1 MPDIRDMIGGHS
13 GERVVDSET
22 LILETQ
28 RRVWGAL
35 KRGYEYRGPTNESD
49 RFLRRNVWSRAK
61 MVTVYVDLVG
71 STQMTL
77 ELPSEKIATIISSFA
92 QEMASVIH
100 KCGGYV
106 LKFVGD
112 AVIGYFVAG
121 QNSLRAA
128 DAAVTC
134 AKSMIAVIRGGINPV
149 LAQYDYPE
157 LRVKIGMDYGEN
169 VVARYG
175 ADPQK
180 SHVDIIGPVMN
191 IAAKIQAMAK
201 PCQIL
206 IGDDVYARLHPDVQ
220 GEFRPVV
227 WNHDEW
233 RYRSRVTGELYRVY
247 EHAG

>member
-1 MPDIRDMIGGHS
+1 MPDIRDMLGGPR

-22 LILETQ
+22 LMRETQ
-28 RRVWGAL
+28 KRVWGAL
-35 KRGYEYRGPTNESD
+35 KDGYEYVGPTDESE
-49 RFLRRNVWSRAK
+49 RFLRKNAWSRVK

-77 ELPSEKIATIISSFA
+77 ELPSEKMATIISSFA
-92 QEMASVIH
+92 QEMASVVH
-100 KCGGYV
+100 TCGGYV

-121 QNSLRAA
+121 QNPLRAA
-128 DAAVTC
+128 DSAVTC
-134 AKSMIAVIRGGINPV
+134 AKSMVAVVRGGINPV

-157 LRVKIGMDYGEN
+157 LRVKVGMDYGEN

-175 ADPQK
+175 SDPAK

-191 IAAKIQAMAK
+191 IAAKIQAMAR

-206 IGDDVYARLHPDVQ
+206 IGDDVYARLHPDMQ
-220 GEFRPVV
+220 EEFRPAS
-227 WNHDEW
+227 WGDGEW
-233 RYRSRVTGELYRVY
+233 KYRSRVTGEPYRVY